1 MTYKELKD
9 RFFEEVG
16 KVDLSKL
23 GLTFGGLK
31 DYAELLKVMAE
42 IPDETKE
49 DSFKNG
55 VGLASAVCNGFSGF
69 GSSATPRVEEKED

>member
-9 RFFEEVG
+9 SFFEEVG

-23 GLTFGGLK
+23 GLGFNGLK

-42 IPDETKE
+42 IPEQTKE
-49 DSFKNG
+49 ESLKGF
-55 VGLASAVCNGFSGF
+55 GLDTALCAGFSG
-69 GSSATPRVEEKED
+69 SPTPRVEEGGK